1 MEGSG
6 RASLQ
11 LAIGGLHVTGLRS
24 ARPGGEKV
32 GTMQLQDVV
41 VGLVAIAAGL
51 FLVVVGVV
59 DIQWYFQSW
68 KTRWLDDRLGRLPAR
83 LIVALLGILL
93 VLLGIAI
100 ISGFAP
106 NAGSASA

>member
-1 MEGSG
+1 MEGSSW
-6 RASLQ
+6 ASLQ
-11 LAIGGLHVTGLRS
+11 PAVSELHVSGLRNAS
-24 ARPGGEKV
+24 PGGEEMES
-32 GTMQLQDVV
+32 MQLQDAV
-41 VGLVAIAAGL
+41 VGLVAVAAGL

-59 DIQWYFQSW
+59 DIQWYFQSR
-68 KTRWLDDRLGRLPAR
+68 KTRWLDERLGRLPAR

-100 ISGFAP
+100 MSGFAP